1 MAIIKDC
8 ATPFGI
14 NAQYHRID
22 KVEVNAYSQEVVLSV
37 ATYATAE
44 ARQNGSQPLSVERQI
59 VPFWRMAED
68 PRATFYKLLADYDG
82 GPLYQGDADDDPGEV
97 PQFTVNPWEPPQLP
111 PAPTATSGPESVPG
125 YNPPMPDQAPVA

>member
-1 MAIIKDC
+1 MAIIKDRP
-8 ATPFGI
+8 TQFGI

-37 ATYATAE
+37 ATYPSAE
-44 ARQNGSQPLSVERQI
+44 ARQSGSQPLSVDRMI
-59 VPFWRMAED
+59 IPFWRMVED

-97 PQFTVNPWEPPQLP
+97 PQFTVKPWEPPQLP

-125 YNPPMPDQAPVA
+125 YIPPAAE